1 MKLNKKLLGI
11 FLSLGFAIS
20 FCVATSAMENNGEER
35 NIANDGGDKTAE
47 DSTDSASDESDSNF
61 KKRLLTGMAKGFR
74 LLRGGAAVNVEI
86 KYEDCLEKS
95 KTDVKDYVYFMN
107 TYIILKKILTGA
119 GLFNEKI
126 SKNIFCNLFNIKY
139 KDDNYTHNV
148 VSFDSCDIK
157 ELNEIKSAIEKAK
170 LKDIKIFKDD
180 LEDAKKDFKDFME
193 YNSKTKRMEIDDIA
207 KIKDRLSL
215 LKAHCSNIELAR
227 KRLETLKNDF
237 KVDRAI
243 VKYII
248 ECFDEYIKLLKED
261 IESLEKENSTSK
273 IVDESDNNEL
283 TKSSTLKIVDESDNN
298 ELTRNNTLKIVDES
312 DIKELTRILKD
323 NKLSKINTMLKDVER
338 MDCCL
343 KNCFDFEKF
352 GFKDAFCALNEYITL
367 KC

>member
-1 MKLNKKLLGI
+1 
-11 FLSLGFAIS
+11 
-20 FCVATSAMENNGEER
+20 
-35 NIANDGGDKTAE
+35 
-47 DSTDSASDESDSNF
+47 
-61 KKRLLTGMAKGFR
+61 
-74 LLRGGAAVNVEI
+74 
-86 KYEDCLEKS
+86 
-95 KTDVKDYVYFMN
+95 
-107 TYIILKKILTGA
+107 
-119 GLFNEKI
+119 
-126 SKNIFCNLFNIKY
+126 
-139 KDDNYTHNV
+139 
-148 VSFDSCDIK
+148 
-157 ELNEIKSAIEKAK
+157 
-170 LKDIKIFKDD
+170 
-180 LEDAKKDFKDFME
+180 ME

-283 TKSSTLKIVDESDNN
+283 T
-298 ELTRNNTLKIVDES
+298 RNSTLKIVDES